1 LALRPL
7 ADIFP
12 DLRVLRTLVVL
23 RREFGIFSGLMI
35 VAHFI
40 GFLLSTGT
48 PITAVF
54 TDGQFWTWN
63 NFLFWGL
70 LGLFAAIPALVT
82 SNTFS
87 IIRLKRWWKTVQH
100 LAYLFFFFGGMHLF
114 FIGDNSG
121 LFAVLVVGIS
131 WLLAR
136 FGVKIRFFKPPTFP
150 PTPPSL
156 TPPPVPPIS

>member
-1 LALRPL
+1 MELLRKILFQGQIPYMPVIKRVLFWFAIFVPLLVFLSPPSFSEFGSYGWNVLIGVLALRPL

-23 RREFGIFSGLMI
+23 RRDFGIFSGLMI

-87 IIRLKRWWKTVQH
+87 IIRLKRWWKTV
-100 LAYLFFFFGGMHLF
+100 
-114 FIGDNSG
+114 
-121 LFAVLVVGIS
+121 
-131 WLLAR
+131 
-136 FGVKIRFFKPPTFP
+136 
-150 PTPPSL
+150 
-156 TPPPVPPIS
+156 

>member
-100 LAYLFFFFGGMHLF
+100 LAYLFSSFLAECTCFSSVIIRDFLPF
-114 FIGDNSG
+114 
-121 LFAVLVVGIS
+121 
-131 WLLAR
+131 LLSV
-136 FGVKIRFFKPPTFP
+136 FLGF
-150 PTPPSL
+150 SL
-156 TPPPVPPIS
+156 DLA